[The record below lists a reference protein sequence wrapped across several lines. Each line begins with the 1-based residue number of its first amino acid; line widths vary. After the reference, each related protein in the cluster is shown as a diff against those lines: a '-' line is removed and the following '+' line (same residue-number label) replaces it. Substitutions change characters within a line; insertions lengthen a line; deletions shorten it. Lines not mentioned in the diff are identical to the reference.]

1 MKPPDAIWG
10 VVPDV
15 PRWVEARGILL
26 AGCGQ
31 VFGDRSGWIIRNDR
45 PHGTL
50 LVIVGRPA
58 PELIREAFFD
68 RAKREILCAVEE
80 QAHVAGALGETVAE
94 RVLLYQLPDRSKLPA
109 VSERVRL
116 LSPADSLGHIEPGLR
131 SEIEDAAKSGWRVHA
146 AFHQGS
152 AASFAYAC
160 WLTEGQFDI
169 SIDTVPE
176 AQRRGLARLAA
187 TSLIS
192 DQLSQGRQP
201 VWGALHSNLASQAL
215 AVSLGFVKV
224 DEIVSL
230 KSSVAGSSVPSLD
243 P

>member
-1 MKPPDAIWG
+1 MQPPQAIWG
-10 VVPDV
+10 AVPDV

-26 AGCGQ
+26 AGCGR

-50 LVIVGRPA
+50 LVIVGRPP

-68 RAKREILCAVEE
+68 RAQREVLCAIED
-80 QAHVAGALGETVAE
+80 QAHVAGALGATVAE
-94 RVLLYQLPDRSKLPA
+94 GVLLYQLPDRSKLPA
-109 VSERVRL
+109 ASERVRL
-116 LSPADSLGHIEPGLR
+116 LSPADPLHHLDPDLR
-131 SEIEDAAKSGWRVHA
+131 IEIEDAVQSGWRVHV
-146 AFHQGS
+146 AFHEGC

-160 WLTEGQFDI
+160 WLTERQFDI

-187 TSLIS
+187 ASLIR

-201 VWGALHSNLASQAL
+201 VWGALSSNLASQAL
-215 AVSLGFVKV
+215 AVSLGFEKV
-224 DEIVSL
+224 DEIVSIKL
-230 KSSVAGSSVPSLD
+230 AAP
-243 P
+243 